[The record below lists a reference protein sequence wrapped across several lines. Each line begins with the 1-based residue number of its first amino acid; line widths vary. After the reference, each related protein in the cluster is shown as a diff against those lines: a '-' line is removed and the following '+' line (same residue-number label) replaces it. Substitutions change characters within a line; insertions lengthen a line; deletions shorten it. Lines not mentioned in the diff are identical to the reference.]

1 MNTDPTR
8 PGGKSPDEEP
18 VVIGAGLRPVEDRLR
33 RSLDT
38 DARRINPTDRLG
50 AILTEAHA
58 YESRGRSSLRQRWLV
73 PAAAAAAAV
82 LVAGTLW
89 AVNRPST
96 QTPPVAATST
106 DTGSPSA
113 SPSTA
118 TSTGTTTGTPSTPP
132 STLPTQTA
140 TGPTTQPPATNVP
153 PVTKTEPVP
162 VYYLGPV
169 VPGSDDVRL
178 FREFVRASVT
188 QPSGAETKAR
198 AALTVAMADPPAGS
212 SYVSAWAGVRP
223 LSVTID
229 DADRIVVT
237 LSDGLPS
244 GSPVPAGLA
253 LQQLVWTAQAAVGQ
267 GTRPVV
273 VSVEGGGEVAP
284 GVPSGREHQRPSGQA
299 AVYAVLS
306 PIWVD
311 APARGAV
318 VKAGAPLTV
327 TGVASTF
334 EANVEWEL
342 LRGGASVEKGFTTA
356 LQAAPARGTYE
367 FTTTNDLA
375 AGSYVLRVFS
385 SSAQDGS
392 LEYEQR
398 IPFSAR

>member
-8 PGGKSPDEEP
+8 PGGQSPDEEP

-33 RSLDT
+33 RALDS
-38 DARRINPTDRLG
+38 DARSITPSDRLG

-58 YESRGRSSLRQRWLV
+58 YDSRGMAGRRQRWLV

-106 DTGSPSA
+106 DTRTPSA

-118 TSTGTTTGTPSTPP
+118 TSTGTPSTGP
-132 STLPTQTA
+132 STVPTQTA
-140 TGPTTQPPATNVP
+140 TGPTTSIAPPAT
-153 PVTKTEPVP
+153 KDLSVP

-169 VPGSDDVRL
+169 VSGSDDVRL
-178 FREFVRASVT
+178 FREFVRTSVT
-188 QPSGAETKAR
+188 QPSSPESKAL
-198 AALTVAMADPPAGS
+198 AALTLAMGDAPGSS
-212 SYVSAWAGVRP
+212 SYVSAWAGMRP
-223 LSVTID
+223 LSVTV
-229 DADRIVVT
+229 DADRIGVT
-237 LSDGLPS
+237 LSGGLPS
-244 GSPVPAGLA
+244 GTPVSAELA

-273 VSVEGGGEVAP
+273 LSVEGGGEVAP
-284 GVPSGREHQRPSGQA
+284 GVPSGREHQRPGDEA
-299 AVYAVLS
+299 AVYDVLS

-311 APARGAV
+311 EPARGAV

-327 TGVASTF
+327 KGIASTF

-342 LRGGASVEKGFTTA
+342 LRNGTSVEKGFTTA
-356 LQAAPARGTYE
+356 TMGAPKRGTYG
-367 FTTTNDLA
+367 FTTTKDLA
-375 AGSYVLRVFS
+375 AGSYTLRVFS
-385 SSAQDGS
+385 SSARDGS
-392 LEYEQR
+392 LEFEQR
-398 IPFSAR
+398 IPFTAR